1 MSSENVKTTFLVL
14 SDTHGQ
20 RLRQT
25 PQQKVDVVVHCG
37 DLTQHS
43 KLDEFRTTI
52 ELLKD
57 IDAPLKLVIAGN
69 HDFSLDL
76 PVFKKKL
83 DEGNRLGEILN
94 ADLVTSEYGSFGE
107 AQELLSRAAQ
117 YDIHF
122 LTEGTYSFSLENGTC
137 LNVYASPY
145 TPSPS
150 SADDL
155 WGFQYSSTHD
165 FDIPRG
171 TDLVITHGPPKG
183 LFDMTAEK
191 SRIGC
196 GSLFAAVARA
206 QPKVHCFGHVHNGW
220 GSKFVSWRPT
230 ISEKP
235 SHFSDIDNEKS
246 ALISNLTKARA
257 TAEGDFP
264 MTCRTSHCTGD
275 ELPWEPGKTL
285 FVNAATAGPD
295 GVLSQPMWLVDIG
308 LAPSPKTSSD
318 QGTSSTIPLR
328 HVKRTEA
335 ATSSTPG
342 SPTFSKN
349 KRRKNTGNVVEET
362 RGKRAKMPSVHR
374 DP

>member
-1 MSSENVKTTFLVL
+1 MNRPTIKTSFLVL

-20 RLRQT
+20 RPRQI

-43 KLDEFRTTI
+43 KLAEFRTAI

-76 PVFKKKL
+76 PVFKRKL
-83 DEGNRLGEILN
+83 DEANRLAGEILD

-107 AQELLSRAAQ
+107 AQEVLSRAAQ
-117 YDIHF
+117 DGIHF
-122 LTEGTYSFSLENGTC
+122 LTEGTHSFSLENGAC
-137 LNVYASPY
+137 LKVYASPY

-150 SADDL
+150 SEDDL
-155 WGFQYSSTHD
+155 WGFQYTSTHD
-165 FDIPRG
+165 FNIPKG

-196 GSLFAAVARA
+196 ESLFAAVARA
-206 QPKVHCFGHVHNGW
+206 QPKIHCFGHVHSGW

-230 ISEKP
+230 ISESP

-246 ALISNLTKARA
+246 VLISNLAKAKATTK
-257 TAEGDFP
+257 GDLPTTF
-264 MTCRTSHCTGD
+264 RTSHCGAD

-285 FVNAATAGPD
+285 FVNAAMAGPD
-295 GVLSQPMWLVDIG
+295 CFLSQPMWLIGVD
-308 LAPSPKTSSD
+308 LAPSPNASANQETGNSL
-318 QGTSSTIPLR
+318 PLTK
-328 HVKRTEA
+328 VKRSEMSA
-335 ATSSTPG
+335 SSG
-342 SPTFSKN
+342 SQSPNLEQN
-349 KRRKNTGNVVEET
+349 KRRQNNSTIREET
-362 RGKRAKMPSVHR
+362 QMKRAKMI
-374 DP
+374 